1 MTLVRLDDPT
11 EIRDARL
18 LGLFGYWRGKCQG
31 RLMPARR
38 DIDPIEM
45 KQWLGN
51 LMLVEFPPDPMQYR
65 VRLDGVNIQQ
75 FYGNSREGKGVEAMT
90 SEEERRIVL
99 PQYILVVERKQPA
112 YYESQ
117 FVTSEGIRTSQ
128 RKLLLPLSD
137 DGERVN
143 MVLAGI
149 YFDQAAGQRRT

>member
-18 LGLFGYWRGKCQG
+18 LGLRDYWQSKLRG
-31 RLMPARR
+31 RMMPARR

-45 KQWLGN
+45 KPWLGN
-51 LMLVEFPPDPMQYR
+51 LMLIEFPPDPMQYR

-90 SEEERRIVL
+90 SEDERRIIL
-99 PQYILVVERKQPA
+99 PQYIVVLERKQPA
-112 YYESQ
+112 YYETA
-117 FVTSEGIRTSQ
+117 FITSEGIPTSQ

-137 DGERVN
+137 DGEQVN
-143 MVLAGI
+143 MILAGL
-149 YFDQAAGQRRT
+149 YFDRVADHRRG